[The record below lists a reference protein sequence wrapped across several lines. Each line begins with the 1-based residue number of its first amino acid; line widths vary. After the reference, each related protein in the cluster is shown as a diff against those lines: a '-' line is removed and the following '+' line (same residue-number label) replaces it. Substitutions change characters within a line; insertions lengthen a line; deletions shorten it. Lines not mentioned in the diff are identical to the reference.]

1 MPAPPFFA
9 QQPRWLILSVFLFLW
24 SISSGL
30 RRDSRA
36 RALGFGVEGRIHIPA
51 ADIMLD
57 MEGEGLPAAV
67 WKRQTG
73 IPDCAVICASQ
84 AGDAVGCG
92 EGL

>member
-9 QQPRWLILSVFLFLW
+9 QQPRWLILSVFLFIW

-36 RALGFGVEGRIHIPA
+36 RALGFGVEGRIHVPD

-57 MEGEGLPAAV
+57 MEREPMPDAM